1 MHLASNR
8 ARFSRHLADLNGVGG
23 GEGGGRGVGFKVGR
37 IGRVAAKFLYILITL
52 ITFYILKMCE
62 LATLIKEKA
71 NSKSSKGRN
80 RLL

>member
-8 ARFSRHLADLNGVGG
+8 ARFSLHLADFKGRGG
-23 GEGGGRGVGFKVGR
+23 GGGVGFKVGR

-62 LATLIKEKA
+62 LASLI
-71 NSKSSKGRN
+71 
-80 RLL
+80 

>member
-8 ARFSRHLADLNGVGG
+8 ARFSLHLADLNGGG
-23 GEGGGRGVGFKVGR
+23 GEGGGSGVGFKVGR

-52 ITFYILKMCE
+52 IAFYILKMCE

>member
-8 ARFSRHLADLNGVGG
+8 ARFSLHLADFKGRGG
-23 GEGGGRGVGFKVGR
+23 GDVGFKEGR

-62 LATLIKEKA
+62 LASLI
-71 NSKSSKGRN
+71 
-80 RLL
+80 